1 MAAALPSSYLSPA
14 QVELLLKPIH
24 PQRVLSL
31 KNQAY
36 VAGHDI
42 RAELTRVFG
51 FARWTTET
59 LEETLL
65 CEREVKTKAGAPA
78 WYVVWKSRV
87 RLRVNAPDGTPLA
100 FHDGSHV
107 GESTHPV
114 YGDAHGN
121 ALTNSGTYALRR
133 AAINLGDQMGLSLYN
148 KGSLEPIVRWTLV
161 GDERPADTDDV
172 VKVEAEEQ
180 PEAEQPEPA
189 KPAARK
195 PRQPPKKE
203 PEHSGP
209 VTAQDLA
216 LDAFKDV
223 KTTEELRG
231 TWKLAGE
238 FGHLKTVIWNPAH
251 EDKEMASR
259 EKLILETYLLRRS
272 DELGMPKGDSSS
284 PENPGGS
291 GDSG

>member
-1 MAAALPSSYLSPA
+1 MAAALPSSYLSP
-14 QVELLLKPIH
+14 QQIELLLKPIH

-87 RLRVNAPDGTPLA
+87 RLTVNAPDGTPLA

-161 GDERPADTDDV
+161 GDEKPADTDDV

-180 PEAEQPEPA
+180 PETEAPA
-189 KPAARK
+189 PSKPRPAARK
-195 PRQPPKKE
+195 GKAPVSAATT
-203 PEHSGP
+203 PEGL
-209 VTAQDLA
+209 AQEARDVATTDA
-216 LDAFKDV
+216 LR
-223 KTTEELRG
+223 E
-231 TWKLAGE
+231 TWKHAGE
-238 FGHLKTVIWNPAH
+238 LGFLKTEVTIT
-251 EDKEMASR
+251 EMDKDGEITER
-259 EKLILETYLLRRS
+259 KLLLQDYLLQRS
-272 DELGMPKGDSSS
+272 NDLSFPEGNKPAEGDGDA
-284 PENPGGS
+284 GG
-291 GDSG
+291 GAE